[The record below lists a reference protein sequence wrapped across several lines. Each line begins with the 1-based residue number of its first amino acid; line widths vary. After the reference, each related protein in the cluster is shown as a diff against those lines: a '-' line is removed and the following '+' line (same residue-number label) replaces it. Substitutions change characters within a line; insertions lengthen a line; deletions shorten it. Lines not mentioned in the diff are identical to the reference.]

1 MPLGKAAK
9 YGYLSARCRTLR
21 SKLMDRE
28 TMRHLTASRS
38 IGELSSALSSTLYAP
53 FITTVSSEGIHQG
66 LTEAFERQRSRL
78 IRELSIREKAVFELF
93 FVTKYTL
100 VDEKMDEAHAAN
112 PEEAFRRID
121 INYITLL
128 KKSLLGL
135 PGAEQRQ
142 LKKILGSYFDLLNLY
157 NLVKFRLLYK
167 QSVEETLSFMLPY
180 AEKFKIEELAGLCD
194 VGTMKELSRKV
205 EPVLGAGFS
214 DYESFRKVLYRYHRQ
229 QLLSVWSGYPFSI
242 ALPFSLLRLMEIE
255 IADIRAITEGVAFG
269 LDSREIAAM
278 TVGS

>member
-9 YGYLSARCRTLR
+9 YGYLSARCRTIR
-21 SKLMDRE
+21 SQLIDSE
-28 TMRHLTASRS
+28 TMRNLTASRS

-66 LTEAFERQRSRL
+66 LTEAFESQRSKL
-78 IRELSIREKAVFELF
+78 IRELSKREKTVFELF

-100 VDEKMDEAHAAN
+100 VDEKTDQIHAAN

-121 INYITLL
+121 TDYITLL
-128 KKSLLGL
+128 KKSMLGL
-135 PGAEQRQ
+135 PPSEQRQ

-167 QSVEETLSFMLPY
+167 QSVEETLSFMLPF
-180 AEKFKIEELAGLCD
+180 AEKFKLEELAKLCD
-194 VGTMKELSRKV
+194 VGTLEQLSRKV
-205 EPVLGAGFS
+205 EPVLGEGFS

-242 ALPFSLLRLMEIE
+242 ALPFSLLRLIEIE
-255 IADIRAITEGVAFG
+255 IADLRSITEGVAFG
-269 LDSREIAAM
+269 LENREIIAM
-278 TVGS
+278 TIGS